1 MIQKFISLQWKEFL
15 RSASFQK
22 GVAIKILLFIA
33 AAYIGAMAI
42 IAGLALFFGIKKY
55 LKSLGLPEDAI
66 DPHVIVNSFIIF
78 WFMADLMI
86 RYFMQ
91 QMPVMNIKPLMT
103 IPIKQKTVIHFLLG
117 KTVVS
122 FFNLLPLLVF
132 IPYCVILLGQGY
144 APLNV
149 IFWLLSI
156 IVITLSLNFLNVLVN
171 KSNTVFYIVATLL
184 VSLVACQYF
193 GIYNVAEP
201 FGIVFNGLYQ
211 NPLYIVVP
219 IAILAVLYY
228 LNFSYLNSRFYLDS
242 AISKKVKEVNTS
254 DLSWLNRFGSLATFL
269 KNDLRMIWRN
279 KRPRQVVFMSFLF
292 LFYGVIFFTQKAY
305 NDMPAMLAFAS
316 IFITAGFLFSFGQLV
331 PSWDSEH
338 YKMMMSQNIP
348 YRQYLESKWYL
359 MVLAVLVSFIL
370 STPYI
375 YFGWDKYAM
384 IAAGASFNIGI
395 NTFVTLFGGA
405 LNRIPV
411 KLNEKAKAFS
421 NTNGFNPTQLLI
433 ALPKLL
439 LPVGLFYLPY
449 YFTDY
454 NLNAGIITLAVSGFV
469 GLIFKDYFLNQIEK
483 VYQTG
488 KYKTV
493 AAFDEK

>member
-22 GVAIKILLFIA
+22 GVAIKVLLFIA
-33 AAYIGAMAI
+33 AAYVGGMAI
-42 IAGLALFFGIKKY
+42 IGGMGLYLGIKKMIP
-55 LKSLGLPEDAI
+55 GV
-66 DPHVIVNSFIIF
+66 DPMLIVNSFIIF
-78 WFMADLMI
+78 WFMADLLL

-91 QMPVMNIKPLMT
+91 QMPVMNIKPLMI
-103 IPIKQKTVIHFLLG
+103 IPVKQKNIIHFLLG
-117 KTVVS
+117 KSVIS
-122 FFNLLPLLVF
+122 FFNLLPLLVA
-132 IPYCVILLGQGY
+132 IPYCITALLKGNHS
-144 APLNV
+144 PLNV

-156 IVITLSLNFLNVLVN
+156 IIITLCINFLNMLVN
-171 KSNTVFYIVATLL
+171 KSNTVFYIVATVL
-184 VSLVACQYF
+184 VSSIACQYF
-193 GIYNVAEP
+193 GVLNIAQY
-201 FGIVFNGLYQ
+201 GGMVFYGLYM
-211 NPLYIVVP
+211 NPFYIVIP
-219 IAILAVLYY
+219 IAILALLYY
-228 LNFSYLNSRFYLDS
+228 ANFDYLNKRFYLDS

-254 DLSWLNRFGSLATFL
+254 DLSWLDRFGAMATFL
-269 KNDLRMIWRN
+269 KNDVRMIWRN
-279 KRPRQVVFMSFLF
+279 KRPRQVVIMSFLF
-292 LFYGVIFFTQKAY
+292 LFYGVLFFTQKVY

-338 YKMMMSQNIP
+338 YKMLMSQNIP

-359 MVLAVLVSFIL
+359 MVIAVVISFIL

-395 NTFVTLFGGA
+395 NSFVTLFGGA
-405 LNRIPV
+405 LNRVPI

-421 NTNGFNPTQLLI
+421 NTSGFNPTQLLI

-439 LPVGLFYLPY
+439 LPVLLFWVPY
-449 YFTDY
+449 YFTNY
-454 NLNAGIITLAVSGFV
+454 NLNAGIITLAVSGLI
-469 GLIFKDYFLNQIEK
+469 GLVFRNYFLSQIEK
-483 VYQTG
+483 VYQKG
-488 KYKTV
+488 KYKTI

>member
-1 MIQKFISLQWKEFL
+1 MIKKFISLQWKEFI
-15 RSASFQK
+15 RSSSFQK
-22 GVAIKILLFIA
+22 GVAIKVLLFIA
-33 AAYIGAMAI
+33 AAYIGGMAI
-42 IAGLALFFGIKKY
+42 FAGMGLFFGIQK
-55 LKSLGLPEDAI
+55 LIPGI
-66 DPHVIVNSFIIF
+66 DPMHVVNSFIIF
-78 WFMADLMI
+78 WFFADLML

-91 QMPVMNIKPLMT
+91 QMPVMNIKPLMI
-103 IPIKQKTVIHFLLG
+103 IPIKQKTIIHFLLG
-117 KTVVS
+117 KTVLS

-132 IPYCVILLGQGY
+132 IPYCVTLLTQGY
-144 APLNV
+144 PPLNV

-156 IVITLSLNFLNVLVN
+156 VVITLALNFLNILVN
-171 KSNTVFYIVATLL
+171 KSNTVFYIVATAL
-184 VSLVACQYF
+184 VTSASMQYF
-193 GIYNVAEP
+193 GVYNVSIP
-201 FGIVFNGLYQ
+201 SGIVFGELYA
-211 NPLYIVVP
+211 NPYY
-219 IAILAVLYY
+219 IAIPIVILAILYY
-228 LNFSYLNSRFYLDS
+228 LNFKYLNSRFYLDS

-269 KNDLRMIWRN
+269 KNDVRMIWRN
-279 KRPRQVVFMSFLF
+279 KRPRQVLFMSGLF
-292 LFYGVIFFTQKAY
+292 LFYGVLFFTQKTY
-305 NDMPAMLAFAS
+305 EDMPGFLAFAS

-348 YRQYLESKWYL
+348 YRKYLESKWYL
-359 MVLAVLVSFIL
+359 MVIAVVISFVL

-395 NTFVTLFGGA
+395 NSFVTLFGGA
-405 LNRIPV
+405 LNRVPI

-421 NTNGFNPTQLLI
+421 NTQGFNPTQLLI

-439 LPVGLFYLPY
+439 LPVLLFYVPY

-454 NLNAGIITLAVSGFV
+454 NLNAGIITLALSGVV
-469 GLIFKDYFLNQIEK
+469 GLVFRNYFLTQIEK
-483 VYQTG
+483 VYQKG

>member
-1 MIQKFISLQWKEFL
+1 MIKKFISFQWKEFI
-15 RSASFQK
+15 RSSSFQK

-33 AAYIGAMAI
+33 AAYIGVMAVL
-42 IAGLALFFGIKKY
+42 AGMGLFFGIKK
-55 LKSLGLPEDAI
+55 LIPGI
-66 DPHVIVNSFIIF
+66 DPMIIVNSFIIF
-78 WFMADLMI
+78 WFFADMLL

-91 QMPVMNIKPLMT
+91 QMPVMNIKPLMI
-103 IPIKQKTVIHFLLG
+103 IPIKQKTIIHFLLG
-117 KTVVS
+117 KTVFS

-132 IPYCVILLGQGY
+132 IPYCITLLIQGY
-144 APLNV
+144 PPFKVLL
-149 IFWLLSI
+149 WLLSI
-156 IVITLSLNFLNVLVN
+156 ITITLSLNFLNILVN
-171 KSNTVFYIVATLL
+171 KSNTVFYIIATALIS
-184 VSLVACQYF
+184 SLAMWYF
-193 GIYNVAEP
+193 NIYDITRPAGAM
-201 FGIVFNGLYQ
+201 FRALYE
-211 NPLYIVVP
+211 NPIYILVP
-219 IAILAVLYY
+219 IAILAFLYY
-228 LNFSYLNSRFYLDS
+228 LNFKYLNSHFYLDG
-242 AISKKVKEVNTS
+242 AVSKKVKEVNTS
-254 DLSWLNRFGSLATFL
+254 DLSWLNRFGALATFL
-269 KNDLRMIWRN
+269 KNDVRMIWRN
-279 KRPRQVVFMSFLF
+279 KRPRQVLLMSGFF
-292 LFYGVIFFTQKAY
+292 LFYGVIFFTQKTY
-305 NDMPAMLAFAS
+305 NDMPGFIAFAS
-316 IFITAGFLFSFGQLV
+316 IFVTAGFLFSFGQLV

-359 MVLAVLVSFIL
+359 MVIAVVISFIL

-405 LNRIPV
+405 LNRVPI

-421 NTNGFNPTQLLI
+421 NTQGFNPTQLLI
-433 ALPKLL
+433 ALPKML
-439 LPVGLFYLPY
+439 LPVLLFYIPY

-469 GLIFKDYFLNQIEK
+469 GLAFKNYFLTQIEK
-483 VYQTG
+483 VYQKG

>member
-22 GVAIKILLFIA
+22 GIAIKVLLFIA
-33 AAYIGAMAI
+33 AAYVGGMAI
-42 IAGLALFFGIKKY
+42 FAGMGLFLGIKK
-55 LKSLGLPEDAI
+55 LIPGV
-66 DPHVIVNSFIIF
+66 DPMLIVNSFIIF
-78 WFMADLMI
+78 WFMADLML

-91 QMPVMNIKPLMT
+91 QMPVMNIKPLMI

-117 KTVVS
+117 KTVIS

-132 IPYCVILLGQGY
+132 IPYCITALVKGDNY
-144 APLNV
+144 DPVNV
-149 IFWLLSI
+149 IFWLFSI
-156 IVITLSLNFLNVLVN
+156 IIITLILNFLNVLVN
-171 KSNTVFYIVATLL
+171 KSNTVFYITATLL
-184 VSLVACQYF
+184 ISLAACQYF
-193 GIYNVAEP
+193 GIYNVAQP
-201 FGIVFNGLYQ
+201 FGVIFHGLYE
-211 NPLYIVVP
+211 NPIYILVP
-219 IAILAVLYY
+219 LALLAIVYY
-228 LNFSYLNSRFYLDS
+228 LNFNYLNNRFYLDS
-242 AISKKVKEVNTS
+242 AISKKVKEVNTA

-279 KRPRQVVFMSFLF
+279 KRPKQVVLMSFLF
-292 LFYGVIFFTQKAY
+292 LFYGVIFFTQKVY

-405 LNRIPV
+405 LNRVPI

-439 LPVGLFYLPY
+439 LPVGLFWIPY

-454 NLNAGIITLAVSGFV
+454 NLNAGIITLAISGLV
-469 GLIFKDYFLNQIEK
+469 GLIFKDFFLTKIEK
-483 VYQTG
+483 VYQDG
-488 KYKTV
+488 KYKTI

>member
-22 GVAIKILLFIA
+22 GVAIKVLLFIA
-33 AAYIGAMAI
+33 AAYVGGMAI
-42 IAGLALFFGIKKY
+42 VTGAGLYLGIKKMIP
-55 LKSLGLPEDAI
+55 GV
-66 DPHVIVNSFIIF
+66 DPMLIVNSFIIF
-78 WFMADLMI
+78 WFMADLLL

-91 QMPVMNIKPLMT
+91 QMPVMNIKPLMI
-103 IPIKQKTVIHFLLG
+103 IPIKQKNIIHFLLG
-117 KTVVS
+117 KSVIS
-122 FFNLLPLLVF
+122 FFNLLPLLVA
-132 IPYCVILLGQGY
+132 IPYCITALINGNHS
-144 APLNV
+144 PLNV
-149 IFWLLSI
+149 ILWLLSI
-156 IVITLSLNFLNVLVN
+156 IIITLSINFLNMLVN
-171 KSNTVFYIVATLL
+171 KSNTVFYIVATVL
-184 VSLVACQYF
+184 VSSIACQYF
-193 GIYNVAEP
+193 G
-201 FGIVFNGLYQ
+201 VFNIAQYGGMVFYGLYM
-211 NPLYIVVP
+211 NPFYIVVP
-219 IAILAVLYY
+219 IAILALLYY
-228 LNFSYLNSRFYLDS
+228 ANFNYLNNRFYLDS
-242 AISKKVKEVNTS
+242 AISKKVKEVNAS
-254 DLSWLNRFGSLATFL
+254 DLSWLDRFGSMATFL
-269 KNDLRMIWRN
+269 KNDVRMIWRN
-279 KRPRQVVFMSFLF
+279 KRPRQVVIMSFLF
-292 LFYGVIFFTQKAY
+292 LFYGVIFFTQKVY

-375 YFGWDKYAM
+375 YFGWDKYAL

-405 LNRIPV
+405 LNRVPI

-439 LPVGLFYLPY
+439 LPVGLFWLPY
-449 YFTDY
+449 YLADY
-454 NLNAGIITLAVSGFV
+454 NLNAGIITLAVSGLL
-469 GLIFKDYFLNQIEK
+469 GLVFKDFFLTKIEK
-483 VYQTG
+483 VYQDG
-488 KYKTV
+488 KYKTI

>member
-1 MIQKFISLQWKEFL
+1 MIQKFISLQWKEFI
-15 RSASFQK
+15 RSSSFQK

-33 AAYIGAMAI
+33 AAYIGGMAI
-42 IAGLALFFGIKKY
+42 IGGMGLYLGIKKMIP
-55 LKSLGLPEDAI
+55 GI
-66 DPHVIVNSFIIF
+66 DPMLVVNSFIIF
-78 WFMADLMI
+78 WFMADLLI

-91 QMPVMNIKPLMT
+91 QLPVMNIKPMMI
-103 IPIKQKTVIHFLLG
+103 IPIKQKTIIHFLLG
-117 KTVVS
+117 KSVIS
-122 FFNLLPLLVF
+122 FFNLLPLLVAV
-132 IPYCVILLGQGY
+132 PYCITAYVKGDYPLL
-144 APLNV
+144 NIV
-149 IFWLLSI
+149 FWLLSI
-156 IVITLSLNFLNVLVN
+156 IVITLSLNFLNMLVN

-193 GIYNVAEP
+193 GIYNVAQYA
-201 FGIVFNGLYQ
+201 GMVFYGLYM
-211 NPLYIVVP
+211 NPYYIVIP
-219 IAILAVLYY
+219 IALLVILYY
-228 LNFSYLNSRFYLDS
+228 ANFNYLNNRFYLDS

-254 DLSWLNRFGSLATFL
+254 DLSWLDRFGAMATFL
-269 KNDLRMIWRN
+269 KNDVRMIWRN
-279 KRPRQVVFMSFLF
+279 KRPRQVLFMSGLF
-292 LFYGVIFFTQKAY
+292 LFYGLFFFPNPAY
-305 NDMPAMLAFAS
+305 KDMPAFLAFAS

-359 MVLAVLVSFIL
+359 MVIAVVVSFVL

-395 NTFVTLFGGA
+395 NSFVTLFGGA
-405 LNRIPV
+405 LNRVPI

-421 NTNGFNPTQLLI
+421 NTQGFNPTQLLI

-439 LPVGLFYLPY
+439 LPVLLFWLPY
-449 YFTDY
+449 YLANY
-454 NLNAGIITLAVSGFV
+454 NVNAGIITLAISGAI
-469 GLIFKDYFLNQIEK
+469 GLVFRNYFLTQIEK
-483 VYQTG
+483 VYQKG

>member
-1 MIQKFISLQWKEFL
+1 MIKKFISLQWKEFL

-22 GVAIKILLFIA
+22 GVAIKVLLFIA
-33 AAYIGAMAI
+33 AAYVAFMAV
-42 IAGLALFFGIKKY
+42 IAGMGLFFGIKKIIPP
-55 LKSLGLPEDAI
+55 GV
-66 DPHVIVNSFIIF
+66 DPMLVVHRFIIF
-78 WFMADLMI
+78 WFMADLLL

-103 IPIKQKTVIHFLLG
+103 IPIKQKTIIHFLLG
-117 KTVVS
+117 KTVIS

-132 IPYCVILLGQGY
+132 IPYCVTLLIQGY
-144 APLNV
+144 PPLNV

-156 IVITLSLNFLNVLVN
+156 AVITLSLNFLNILVN
-171 KSNTVFYIVATLL
+171 KSNTMFYVVATALIGL
-184 VSLVACQYF
+184 IAAQYF
-193 GIYNVAEP
+193 GFYDVSAP
-201 FGIVFNGLYQ
+201 AGTVFKGLYD
-211 NPLYIVVP
+211 NPYYIVIP
-219 IAILAVLYY
+219 IAILAIVYY
-228 LNFSYLNSRFYLDS
+228 LNFSYLSSRFYLDS
-242 AISKKVKEVNTS
+242 AISQKVKEVNTS
-254 DLSWLNRFGSLATFL
+254 DLSWLNRFGTLATFL
-269 KNDLRMIWRN
+269 KNDVRMIWRN
-279 KRPRQVVFMSFLF
+279 KRPRQVLLMSGFF
-292 LFYGVIFFTQKAY
+292 LFYGVIFFTQKTY
-305 NDMPAMLAFAS
+305 DDMPGFIAFAS

-359 MVLAVLVSFIL
+359 MVIAVVISFII

-405 LNRIPV
+405 LNRVPI

-421 NTNGFNPTQLLI
+421 NTQGFNPTQLLI
-433 ALPKLL
+433 ALPKML
-439 LPVGLFYLPY
+439 LPVILFYIPY
-449 YFTDY
+449 YFTDS
-454 NLNAGIITLAVSGFV
+454 LNAGIITLAVSGLL
-469 GLIFKDYFLNQIEK
+469 GLVFKNYFLTQIEK
-483 VYQTG
+483 VYQKG
-488 KYKTV
+488 KYKTI

>member
-1 MIQKFISLQWKEFL
+1 MIQKFISLQWKEFV

-33 AAYIGAMAI
+33 AAYIGGMAI
-42 IAGLALFFGIKKY
+42 IAGMGLFLGIRKMIP
-55 LKSLGLPEDAI
+55 GI
-66 DPHVIVNSFIIF
+66 DPMLVVNSFIIF

-91 QMPVMNIKPLMT
+91 QMPVMNIKPLMI
-103 IPIKQKTVIHFLLG
+103 IPIKQKTIIHFLLG
-117 KTVVS
+117 KTIIS

-132 IPYCVILLGQGY
+132 IPYCVTLLIHGY
-144 APLNV
+144 EPVNV
-149 IFWLLSI
+149 IFWLLSVT
-156 IVITLSLNFLNVLVN
+156 VITLILNFLNVLVN
-171 KSNTVFYIVATLL
+171 KSNIVFYIVATLL
-184 VSLVACQYF
+184 VTLASLQYF
-193 GIYNVAEP
+193 GIYNVSRP
-201 FGIVFNGLYQ
+201 FGEVFHALYA
-211 NPLYIVVP
+211 NPYYIVIP

-228 LNFSYLNSRFYLDS
+228 LNFNYLNSRFYLDS

-254 DLSWLNRFGSLATFL
+254 DLSWLNRFGTLATFL
-269 KNDLRMIWRN
+269 KNDVRMIWRN
-279 KRPRQVVFMSFLF
+279 KRPRQVLFLSGLF
-292 LFYGVIFFTQKAY
+292 LFYGVLFFTQKVY
-305 NDMPAMLAFAS
+305 NDQPAFLAFAS

-338 YKMMMSQNIP
+338 YKMLMSQNIP

-359 MVLAVLVSFIL
+359 MVLAVFVSFIL

-375 YFGWDKYAM
+375 YFGWDKFAM

-395 NTFVTLFGGA
+395 NSFVTLFGGA
-405 LNRIPV
+405 LNRVPV

-421 NTNGFNPTQLLI
+421 NTSGFNPTQLLI

-439 LPVGLFYLPY
+439 LPVALFYLPY

-454 NLNAGIITLAVSGFV
+454 NLNAGIITLAVSGAV
-469 GLIFKDYFLNQIEK
+469 GLIFKDFFLTQIEK
-483 VYQTG
+483 VYQVG
-488 KYKTV
+488 KYKTI